1 MVLAVDHG
9 ELSPDFIEEALRK
22 GEPPVIARIKNDSV
36 IIDVRTLAKSDL
48 EIIAERFREIA
59 EKRI

>member
-1 MVLAVDHG
+1 M
-9 ELSPDFIEEALRK
+9 
-22 GEPPVIARIKNDSV
+22 IARIKNDSV
-36 IIDVRTLAKSDL
+36 IIDVRTVDRSGY